1 MQSKNKTRYHFLLL
15 RLAIIQKDEKI
26 RKYSVGQAKG
36 KQILS
41 YIAGGRTSA
50 IMPIKGV
57 RIIYRNICL
66 YPMTN

>member
-36 KQILS
+36 KQIL
-41 YIAGGRTSA
+41 
-50 IMPIKGV
+50 
-57 RIIYRNICL
+57 
-66 YPMTN
+66 